1 MVPYEKIESQN
12 VKALIVLLFNI
23 GFQFFYMFFY
33 ESYENLIMVLSPDTQ
48 ERANVLT
55 IKSVVYSMAPS
66 IATAVLPLV
75 AKVATTITFMIRNY
89 TEFFIRLSQ
98 FSA

>member
-1 MVPYEKIESQN
+1 
-12 VKALIVLLFNI
+12 
-23 GFQFFYMFFY
+23 MFFY

-66 IATAVLPLV
+66 IATAVCRLLQRLQR
-75 AKVATTITFMIRNY
+75 TMTFMI
-89 TEFFIRLSQ
+89 
-98 FSA
+98 